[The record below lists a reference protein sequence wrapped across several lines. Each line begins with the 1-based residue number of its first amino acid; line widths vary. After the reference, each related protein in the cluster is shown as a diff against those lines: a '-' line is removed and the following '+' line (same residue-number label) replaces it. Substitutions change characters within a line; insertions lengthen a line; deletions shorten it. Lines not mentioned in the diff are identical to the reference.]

1 MSGRKH
7 GVPGGSAKASGG
19 ARDTTLAR
27 RRLLSRLPDGR
38 KRGGECV
45 GSPAPKRPKF
55 VCSNVCV
62 DVHSIKIHT
71 FSQKELFPPHSVD
84 AAPLTP
90 PQIIQ

>member
-1 MSGRKH
+1 MSGGKH

-19 ARDTTLAR
+19 ARDATLAR

-55 VCSNVCV
+55 SMRRRSPRLRAVQSRR
-62 DVHSIKIHT
+62 IHRLLRST
-71 FSQKELFPPHSVD
+71 RRR
-84 AAPLTP
+84 
-90 PQIIQ
+90 I